1 MHSFS
6 NVKCVSRVFRVELR
20 KLIPDILVKHYTMS
34 LLWMEWM
41 MIVQILDWIREGE
54 VPGSIIRK
62 LFPDS
67 VIIGRVLR
75 SVWWPEPSSSPP
87 PAPVQFRSSRSLS
100 SLSAMFIEEIIFAG
114 PSPGPGPRRQI
125 VTFVTCGLRVAR
137 RYPRYSAHLDSSS
150 RSLYTR
156 GADLCLAC
164 YNQL

>member
-87 PAPVQFRSSRSLS
+87 PAPAVPVISVIILIISDVYWGNYLCRAQPRSGAAQTNCNICNMWTACRKEISQVFCTFGLQLKKFVYKRDISVSLR
-100 SLSAMFIEEIIFAG
+100 I
-114 PSPGPGPRRQI
+114 
-125 VTFVTCGLRVAR
+125 
-137 RYPRYSAHLDSSS
+137 
-150 RSLYTR
+150 
-156 GADLCLAC
+156 
-164 YNQL
+164 